1 MVVTDE
7 VSGLLL
13 LAIELAKV
21 LAEDLVDRVV
31 RGLLTDTD
39 EVERALE
46 VWLEVWALSD

>member
-31 RGLLTDTD
+31 RGLLTDDTD

-46 VWLEVWALSD
+46 V